1 MLELLPPHAAI
12 TGLSVA
18 GTAAGDDQ
26 LLITL
31 PAGVPS
37 AIHGVADVRGAMQLQ
52 VEIFNAHH
60 ATTWTT
66 HRAST
71 RVVCEVTAEQAGS
84 GRVRL
89 GLEDFLRA
97 LQPKAPSP

>member
-1 MLELLPPHAAI
+1 MGKFCI
-12 TGLSVA
+12 TPVSYTHLDVYKR
-18 GTAAGDDQ
+18 Q
-26 LLITL
+26 
-31 PAGVPS
+31 
-37 AIHGVADVRGAMQLQ
+37 ADVRGAMQLQ